1 MNPLS
6 SWKTSSV
13 GFLRLPWAMARAEDE
28 TVTFSPALWGGYP
41 QWAGMRSPH
50 REQSR
55 TLIHG
60 CVIFGP
66 NAQLSTTARPRWGL
80 SQGLPGQMDPL
91 ACFKPALQ
99 QMTWATARLLG
110 NFYKI
115 ARFFLSGSPENPG
128 PSLKGRDV
136 REG

>member
-1 MNPLS
+1 MAVS
-6 SWKTSSV
+6 SLVQMPS
-13 GFLRLPWAMARAEDE
+13 LA
-28 TVTFSPALWGGYP
+28 P
-41 QWAGMRSPH
+41 QEGRDG
-50 REQSR
+50 R
-55 TLIHG
+55 
-60 CVIFGP
+60 
-66 NAQLSTTARPRWGL
+66 L
-80 SQGLPGQMDPL
+80 SQGLPGQTDPL